1 MTESRHYSRP
11 HMVSSP
17 PKIKSEK
24 RVRRSTRLKLTLPVL
39 VHGKTM
45 AGEPFR
51 ELTRT
56 LSVNA
61 HGGLLALAATVERG
75 QTILVE
81 NKNTRKEEECR
92 VIDVRFA
99 PNGKWAVGIE
109 FTRVAT
115 DFWRIHFPLLI
126 SG

>member
-1 MTESRHYSRP
+1 
-11 HMVSSP
+11 
-17 PKIKSEK
+17 
-24 RVRRSTRLKLTLPVL
+24 
-39 VHGKTM
+39 M